1 MMKITMKHLETLTQE
16 LDMESKTA
24 SKSAEQ
30 LGLRGQAPAGPRK
43 RFRIQKLEERIA
55 PKKGGGSGQL
65 SSGLTY
71 SASVGGPY

>member
-1 MMKITMKHLETLTQE
+1 MR
-16 LDMESKTA
+16 SKTE

-30 LGLRGQAPAGPRK
+30 RGSRKQAPAAPQK

-55 PKKGGGSGQL
+55 PKKGGGGQL